1 MLLIL
6 LTALRPEQEQDDDQ
20 DRKRDQAEQAQKRR
34 KAGARPDR
42 AARRTGTP
50 AAAAEGPTQRAV
62 AATGNLLSLGLL
74 EEVELDVGFAV
85 THRRV
90 LRDRNTVELRHC
102 NDRFGR
108 VGREGI
114 GPAAANPLEAV
125 SSAPQALPRQEL
137 VLDRY
142 RPLRPLGS
150 GGSGSV
156 WLARD
161 ERTGLEVAL
170 KIIPRE
176 GKAAH
181 RAEREA
187 EAASRL
193 RHERCL
199 RAYGFGSDSG
209 HVYIAYEYVGGRTLR
224 EAMRSGELR
233 DGQAVEAAAQILDGL
248 AHAHGRGIIHRDVKP
263 SNVLLAEG
271 DGISVRLLDF
281 GLAQFDE
288 AETLTAVGDVPGTLA
303 YISPERLRGE
313 EACPA
318 SDIWGVGIL
327 LWEALAGKHPFWGVP
342 LQQMAG
348 TIETGAPPLQVER
361 PDLPKRLVSAIGH
374 ALANDPKQATS
385 GRRARQGA
393 AERARRSPPAVPQRV
408 HVDVNRTSLAERG
421 LPAAAAFAATL
432 VGATMLPFFPA
443 FWAPAFALAAA
454 ERSRFASLAPVSRSP
469 LPHRS
474 SRSGTSRSGSA
485 LLYGAIALG
494 WLVLSWGDARS
505 GLAFLAGPLL
515 APLGLIAL
523 VPLAVQPVKSHVRR
537 GAQALAAVAVA
548 ALVAGL
554 RGNELPFGQAAPGEL
569 DVAGTESAVDAAI
582 AVARA
587 VPVGLVLG
595 ALALRGDRR
604 RRPVCPDAVA
614 DCGPRR
620 RRARPD
626 APHSAGR
633 ARFAA
638 RCCHLAHLHRSR
650 SASRDA
656 GQRPQEIR
664 LRGGNT

>member
-1 MLLIL
+1 MRLL
-6 LTALRPEQEQDDDQ
+6 
-20 DRKRDQAEQAQKRR
+20 
-34 KAGARPDR
+34 
-42 AARRTGTP
+42 
-50 AAAAEGPTQRAV
+50 
-62 AATGNLLSLGLL
+62 
-74 EEVELDVGFAV
+74 
-85 THRRV
+85 
-90 LRDRNTVELRHC
+90 DRNSVELRHC

-108 VGREGI
+108 EGSEGI
-114 GPAAANPLEAV
+114 GAAAANPPEAV

-176 GKAAH
+176 GKAAD

-224 EAMRSGELR
+224 EAMRCGELR

-348 TIETGAPPLQVER
+348 TIETGAPPLHAER
-361 PDLPKRLVSAIGH
+361 PDLPKRLLSAIGH
-374 ALANDPKQATS
+374 ALANDPKKAAS

-393 AERARRSPPAVPQRV
+393 AQRARRSPPCRAESSRRRDPQLARRA
-408 HVDVNRTSLAERG
+408 RTARG
-421 LPAAAAFAATL
+421 RRFRGHARRGDDASVLPRLLGARIRPCGGAAL
-432 VGATMLPFFPA
+432 
-443 FWAPAFALAAA
+443 
-454 ERSRFASLAPVSRSP
+454 RFAPLVPGSRWR
-469 LPHRS
+469 LRHRS
-474 SRSGTSRSGSA
+474 SHSGTSRSGS
-485 LLYGAIALG
+485 
-494 WLVLSWGDARS
+494 RS
-505 GLAFLAGPLL
+505 STA
-515 APLGLIAL
+515 
-523 VPLAVQPVKSHVRR
+523 
-537 GAQALAAVAVA
+537 
-548 ALVAGL
+548 
-554 RGNELPFGQAAPGEL
+554 
-569 DVAGTESAVDAAI
+569 
-582 AVARA
+582 
-587 VPVGLVLG
+587 
-595 ALALRGDRR
+595 
-604 RRPVCPDAVA
+604 
-614 DCGPRR
+614 
-620 RRARPD
+620 
-626 APHSAGR
+626 
-633 ARFAA
+633 
-638 RCCHLAHLHRSR
+638 RSR
-650 SASRDA
+650 SAGLPFRGETRAAGSRSWPA
-656 GQRPQEIR
+656 RCSPRSG
-664 LRGGNT
+664 